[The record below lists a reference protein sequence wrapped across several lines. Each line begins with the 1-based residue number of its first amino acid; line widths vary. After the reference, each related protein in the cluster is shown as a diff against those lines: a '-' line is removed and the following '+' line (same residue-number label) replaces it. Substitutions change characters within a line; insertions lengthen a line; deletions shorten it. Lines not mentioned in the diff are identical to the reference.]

1 MTLLKLLY
9 RNLRFFFKEHLLLLA
24 GLLTSTAI
32 LSSALI
38 IGDSVDYSLKRIA
51 SERLGETR
59 HVLLAQE
66 RFFPSALAQKLENK
80 LGIPTAAVL
89 LLEGTALN
97 GDRITPELQICG
109 VDADFWAF
117 GKSSLPRPGKNEV
130 LINEVLAESL
140 NLQTGDEFLIRIPAP
155 GFVSK
160 NSAFVPDDDNRIAV
174 RMKVKAIAGPKDF
187 GNFSL
192 KSNQLIPQT
201 VFFSLDV
208 LSDLLFDGS
217 FANLVLIAENKYLT
231 QELYQALQRSWSLE
245 DINLSLR
252 KLEKQAK
259 TELISDRVF
268 IEDTLLSMLRETTF
282 NPGPVLSYLVN
293 GIKLGNKLTPYS
305 FVSGLSDF
313 LTEAPGPGEI
323 LLNTWLAEDL
333 QAQIGDSIEL
343 EYFVPESFRK
353 LSTGYASFR
362 VKDIIPLEGFARDSL
377 LMPAFEGF
385 SGVETCSNW
394 ETGIPVDYSSIRPKD
409 ELWWSEH
416 RGTPKAFIAYET
428 ARRLWG
434 QEYGNSTA
442 LRFGL
447 EHDPQAIE
455 QSILGQLHPASM
467 GLNIRD
473 VKQESTWSASNAVDF
488 AQLFLGLSFFLMLAA
503 LLLSALLFGMLLQQ
517 RNKEQGLYRSLGL
530 SRNKIYGIFLSEALL
545 NTFVSSLLGVFTGI
559 GLSKLLLYFINSIWI
574 DIVRT
579 SSIGL
584 YVHQSSLLTGF
595 VANFLVAAAVLLIL
609 LKRHFGRTIADL
621 QKNKLNSGLQHN
633 NNNER
638 ACLVTAVCSGSL
650 FLLLLLFSLLKD
662 LYQNSLLHF
671 GSGFLLLLSLNAL
684 FAYFLSNNRAKS
696 FNSFSIRQLIV
707 NNLKYNYKQN
717 ISISAILSIGL
728 FIVLSTGAY
737 RSDVSRDAANKS
749 SGTGGYLFYVQNSI
763 PLNLDL
769 SSAEGRQKLGLQ
781 EDYPDLSL
789 VQMLKLE
796 GDDAS
801 CLNLNRISRPS
812 ILGVNPRIFMDREA
826 FSFVKSRAK
835 DGLNSWSLLSE
846 PLGESFVP
854 AVADQ
859 TVITW
864 GLGKAVGD
872 TLFYLNEKGDS
883 IGLVLVAGLASSV
896 FQGNLLISEA
906 NFRQHFPSNSGSK
919 IMLADVDKSKENEL
933 REELNNALRSH
944 GVQVQDSARRL
955 ANFNSVTNTY
965 LDIFLALG
973 GIALILGTL
982 GIAIVLIK
990 SIAARKY
997 QFALMQAFGMRAS
1010 RIRRIL
1016 VYEYLSLIVIGLLT
1030 GLLSSFVTSAV
1041 SLLANPAQ
1049 IPLDIIALI
1058 LLLFLLNSFVWIYL
1072 ATFLS
1077 LKKDLIRNLRNE

>member
-1 MTLLKLLY
+1 MTLLKLLF
-9 RNLRFFFKEHLLLLA
+9 RNLRYFLKEHLLLSA

-66 RFFPSALAQKLENK
+66 RFFPSTLARKIEKELK
-80 LGIPTAAVL
+80 IPTAAVL

-97 GDRITPELQICG
+97 DGRTATELQLCG
-109 VDADFWAF
+109 VDTDFWTF
-117 GKSSLPRPGKNEV
+117 GKSKLSQPGNNEV
-130 LINEVLAESL
+130 IINEVLAESL
-140 NLQTGDEFLIRIPAP
+140 NLQTGDEFLIRIPNP
-155 GFVSK
+155 GFVTK
-160 NSAFVPDDDNRIAV
+160 NSTFVPDDENRIAV
-174 RMKVKAIAGPKDF
+174 RMKVKAIAGPGDF

-192 KSNQLIPQT
+192 KSNQLTPQT

-208 LSDLLFDGS
+208 LSDLLFEGS
-217 FANLVLIAENKYLT
+217 FANLILIAENRYST

-268 IEDTLLSMLRETTF
+268 IEDTLLNMLRETAF
-282 NPGPVLSYLVN
+282 NPEPVLTYLVN
-293 GIKLGNKLTPYS
+293 RLVLENKLTPYS
-305 FVSGLSDF
+305 FVSGLSD
-313 LTEAPGPGEI
+313 LPTEAPGAGEI

-353 LSTGYASFR
+353 LNTSRASFR

-385 SGVETCSNW
+385 SGVESCSDW

-428 ARRLWG
+428 ARNLWG

-447 EHDPQAIE
+447 EHAPQAIE
-455 QSILGQLHPASM
+455 QSILNQLHPASM

-473 VKQESTWSASNAVDF
+473 VKQESNWSASNAVDF
-488 AQLFLGLSFFLMLAA
+488 AQLFLGLSFFLILAA

-545 NTFVSSLLGVFTGI
+545 NAFVSSLLGVFAGI
-559 GLSKLLLYFINSIWI
+559 GFSKLLLYFINSIWI

-584 YVHQSSLLTGF
+584 FVHRSSLLTGF
-595 VANFLVAAAVLLIL
+595 AANLLVAAAVLLIL
-609 LKRHFGRTIADL
+609 LKKHFGAAIAHL
-621 QKNKLNSGLQHN
+621 QKNKPDPGLQHN
-633 NNNER
+633 NGR
-638 ACLVTAVCSGSL
+638 AWLITAVCSGSL
-650 FLLLLLFSLLKD
+650 FLLLWLFSLLKD

-671 GSGFLLLLSLNAL
+671 VSGFLLLLSLNAL
-684 FAYFLSNNRAKS
+684 FAYFLIKNRTKS
-696 FNSFSIRQLIV
+696 SNSFSVGQLIA

-717 ISISAILSIGL
+717 ISIAAILSIGL

-737 RSDVSRDAANKS
+737 RNDVGRDAANNS
-749 SGTGGYLFYVQNSI
+749 SGTGGYLFYVQNSL

-796 GDDAS
+796 DDDAS

-812 ILGVNPRIFMDREA
+812 ILGVNPRIFIDREA

-835 DGLNSWSLLSE
+835 KGLNSWSLLSE
-846 PLGESFVP
+846 PLGENLVP

-883 IGLVLVAGLASSV
+883 IGLVLVAGLSSSV

-906 NFRQHFPSNSGSK
+906 NFRQHFPSNSGSR

-933 REELNNALRSH
+933 RDDLNNALRSY

-955 ANFNSVTNTY
+955 ADFNSVTNTY

-990 SIAARKY
+990 SITARKY
-997 QFALMQAFGMRAS
+997 QFALMQAFGMRMS
-1010 RIRRIL
+1010 SIRRMLI
-1016 VYEYLSLIVIGLLT
+1016 YEYMFLILTGLLT
-1030 GLLSSFVTSAV
+1030 GLLSSFATSAV

-1049 IPLDIIALI
+1049 IPLDTIALI

-1072 ATFLS
+1072 ATSLS
-1077 LKKDLIRNLRNE
+1077 LKKDLIRDLRNE